1 MIIPKLPIVFAV
13 TLGFTSLIDL
23 PTLGQVQSSSL
34 VSQDAST
41 LPDPPPTPPDNDP
54 VAGGGLNGSSQSCQS
69 TNQTLTALIPVQ
81 NPVLTI
87 SDYPTFWFY
96 LPYAAEDIEFIQFS
110 VNIRDE
116 KTGQE
121 KTRLY
126 QASFQLP
133 GTPGIVGISLS
144 SVPKYALEEGR
155 FYHWY
160 FKVYCKGNTS
170 YQSDW
175 DVNGWV
181 QRVPATPENE
191 RKIEAA
197 NPDIWYDALTH
208 VAKRRLANPQDPNL
222 KEDWTSLLEFIDRK
236 ELDQVQLID
245 PIVLPEPT
253 D

>member
-1 MIIPKLPIVFAV
+1 MIRPKLPIVCAV
-13 TLGFTSLIDL
+13 TLGLTSLGIL
-23 PTLGQVQSSSL
+23 PTLGQISSSIL
-34 VSQDAST
+34 VSQNSST
-41 LPDPPPTPPDNDP
+41 LPAPPPTPPDNKTEP
-54 VAGGGLNGSSQSCQS
+54 GGGLNGSSQSCQS

-96 LPYAAEDIEFIQFS
+96 LPYAAEDIESIKFS

-121 KTRLY
+121 RTRLY

-133 GTPGIVGISLS
+133 GTPGIVGISLP
-144 SVPKYALEEGR
+144 SVPKYALEEGK

-170 YQSDW
+170 SQSDW

-181 QRVPATPENE
+181 QRVPRTPENE
-191 RKIEAA
+191 RQIEAA
-197 NPDIWYDALTH
+197 NPEIWYDALTY

-236 ELDQVQLID
+236 ELDQVQLIN
-245 PIVLPEPT
+245 PIVLPQLT